1 MFYVKKVIFLGLGNT
16 HPHTHSTDTHADTL
30 IHSLCPQTCS
40 LSAGSHDYFWPS
52 ALDFCFESAVLSCF
66 AWFLRH
72 CSWGGGECSVPGCV
86 DSWWGLERNLPQGE
100 QAASSL
106 LSLET
111 WGFWI
116 GWLLCSSGGLSIPS
130 GFLAA
135 LKNSWSRA
143 GDHAQPVFP
152 ALHPSPQC
160 PFSSPLT
167 P

>member
-1 MFYVKKVIFLGLGNT
+1 M
-16 HPHTHSTDTHADTL
+16 
-30 IHSLCPQTCS
+30 
-40 LSAGSHDYFWPS
+40 
-52 ALDFCFESAVLSCF
+52 
-66 AWFLRH
+66 
-72 CSWGGGECSVPGCV
+72 PGCV

-135 LKNSWSRA
+135 PKNSWSPA

-152 ALHPSPQC
+152 VWLGKPALHP
-160 PFSSPLT
+160 F
-167 P
+167 